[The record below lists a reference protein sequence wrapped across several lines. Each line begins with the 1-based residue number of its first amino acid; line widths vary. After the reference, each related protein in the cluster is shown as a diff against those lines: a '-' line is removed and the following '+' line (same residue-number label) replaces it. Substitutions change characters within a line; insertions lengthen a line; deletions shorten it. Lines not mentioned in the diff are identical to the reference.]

1 MQDELQYASD
11 EPDISVLQAAYE
23 TTVTD
28 LDNYVQQQQQNYD
41 DRRNIWPGKS
51 FSLRK
56 EQSDAFPWQGA
67 SDTEAH
73 VIDER
78 INAYISLMISAL
90 NRANIRAYPTE
101 TNDVGR
107 AKTIS
112 SVLKWMVTNYIPNFK
127 KEMEVGANTLLENGL
142 IITYTGWNRESRT
155 TKRILNLQEIPTEV
169 AQLILDGD
177 EDEKVIASMKQAYPD
192 MSNKRAKRALRD
204 LRKEGQAELV
214 VSEIS
219 VDHPT
224 VQCLRPEGEFFFPY
238 YVTDPQ
244 QAPYCFWRTYMTPQA
259 LRGKVITEDW
269 DESWVDWEIKH
280 NTGRSFNSV
289 FDGLSGTGSAS
300 IRESTAS
307 AATED
312 LIEVVYAYQRL
323 IDEEDGSEGIY
334 CTIMGRD
341 FNDVND
347 DRSQN
352 YAKHLLMNGFDDYPV
367 VVTRLSEE
375 SRRMYDVTSFPQ
387 TLRGIQYC
395 VKAERDSRFDRNSM
409 ATLPPVIHPRG
420 SPPSDYGPGR
430 FIPENRKGEI
440 HFGDAPAYNPGSTEM
455 EIQQLQLADA
465 LVGLDHANP
474 LSSMKRQYYV
484 DKFLQHVE
492 KVLRSCYK
500 NFIQFGKEEVWFRVT
515 GVPEA
520 QQFQKGDKD
529 EKFDIMLGFDVL
541 NTDPEMQEK
550 KIQAFASLIQFD
562 RNGRINMD
570 ALLDAMAA
578 SIDPTLADSVMQPA
592 EVAQDEMQKNVTDDL
607 TKIFSGIEV
616 PARPNGAQSAMKLI
630 GEYAQQPD
638 IQKRM
643 SEDEEFGKRIQKYYG
658 QYEFQTQQ
666 EQNAQIGR
674 VGTQPASVGNVQTQG
689 MAQ

>member
-1 MQDELQYASD
+1 
-11 EPDISVLQAAYE
+11 
-23 TTVTD
+23 
-28 LDNYVQQQQQNYD
+28 
-41 DRRNIWPGKS
+41 
-51 FSLRK
+51 
-56 EQSDAFPWQGA
+56 
-67 SDTEAH
+67 
-73 VIDER
+73 
-78 INAYISLMISAL
+78 
-90 NRANIRAYPTE
+90 
-101 TNDVGR
+101 
-107 AKTIS
+107 
-112 SVLKWMVTNYIPNFK
+112 
-127 KEMEVGANTLLENGL
+127 
-142 IITYTGWNRESRT
+142 
-155 TKRILNLQEIPTEV
+155 
-169 AQLILDGD
+169 
-177 EDEKVIASMKQAYPD
+177 
-192 MSNKRAKRALRD
+192 
-204 LRKEGQAELV
+204 
-214 VSEIS
+214 
-219 VDHPT
+219 
-224 VQCLRPEGEFFFPY
+224 
-238 YVTDPQ
+238 
-244 QAPYCFWRTYMTPQA
+244 
-259 LRGKVITEDW
+259 
-269 DESWVDWEIKH
+269 
-280 NTGRSFNSV
+280 
-289 FDGLSGTGSAS
+289 
-300 IRESTAS
+300 
-307 AATED
+307 
-312 LIEVVYAYQRL
+312 
-323 IDEEDGSEGIY
+323 
-334 CTIMGRD
+334 MGRD

-465 LVGLDHANP
+465 LVGLDHTNP

-492 KVLRSCYK
+492 KVLRACYR
-500 NFIQFGKEEVWFRVT
+500 NFIQFGKDEVWFRVT

>member
-1 MQDELQYASD
+1 MQEELQYASD
-11 EPDISVLQAAYE
+11 TPDVPVLQSAYT

-56 EQSDAFPWQGA
+56 EQADAFPWQGA

-73 VIDER
+73 VIDKC
-78 INAYISLMISAL
+78 INDYIALMISAL

-101 TNDVGR
+101 TNDIAR

-112 SVLKWMVTNYIPNFK
+112 SFLKWMITNYIPRFK
-127 KEMEVGANTLLENGL
+127 QEMEAGANTMLENGL

-155 TKRILNLQEIPTEV
+155 TKRMLSLDEIPPGM
-169 AQLILDGD
+169 AQLILDGE
-177 EDEKVIASMKQAYPD
+177 EDKKIIASMKQQYPN

-204 LRKEGQAELV
+204 LRKSGQAELV
-214 VSEIS
+214 VSEMS

-224 VQCLRPEGEFFFPY
+224 VRSLRPQGEFFFPY

-244 QAPYCFWRTYMTPQA
+244 QAPYCFWRETMTPQA
-259 LRGKVITEDW
+259 LRGKVATEGW
-269 DESWVDWEIKH
+269 DEDWVDWQIEH
-280 NTGRSFNSV
+280 NIGRNVDSV
-289 FDGLSGTGSAS
+289 FDQISGDSS
-300 IRESTAS
+300 ISVRESTAS

-334 CTIMGRD
+334 CTIM
-341 FNDVND
+341 
-347 DRSQN
+347 DRNFSDIERGVQD
-352 YAKHLLMNGFDDYPV
+352 YAKHYLMNGFDDYPV
-367 VVTRLSEE
+367 VVTRLTEE
-375 SRRMYDVTSFPQ
+375 TRRMYDVNSFPQ
-387 TLRGIQYC
+387 ILRGVQYC
-395 VKAERDSRFDRNSM
+395 VKEERDSRFDRNSM
-409 ATLPPVIHPRG
+409 ATLPPIMHAQG
-420 SPPSDYGPGR
+420 NPPSDYGPGR
-430 FIPENRKGEI
+430 MIPERRQGEI

-465 LVGLDHANP
+465 LVGLDADNP
-474 LSSMKRQYYV
+474 LSAMKRQYYV

-492 KVLRSCYK
+492 KVLKACYK
-500 NFIQFGKEEVWFRVT
+500 NFLQFGPDGLWFRVT

-520 QQFQKGDKD
+520 QEFKKGDKD
-529 EKFDIMLGFDVL
+529 EKFDIMIGFDVL

-570 ALLDAMAA
+570 ALLDAMAS

-643 SEDEEFGKRIQKYYG
+643 TEDEEFGKRIEKYYS
-658 QYEFQTQQ
+658 QYNFQLQQ
-666 EQNAQIGR
+666 EQNAQIGK
-674 VGTQPASVGNVQTQG
+674 VGTVPSSVGDVSTQG

>member
-11 EPDISVLQAAYE
+11 KPDIEVLQDAYT

-56 EQSDAFPWQGA
+56 EQADAFPWQGA

-78 INAYISLMISAL
+78 INAYIALMMSAL

-101 TNDVGR
+101 TNDIGR

-112 SVLKWMVTNYIPNFK
+112 SFLKWMVTNYIPRFK
-127 KEMEVGANTLLENGL
+127 QEMEAGANTLLENGL
-142 IITYTGWNRESRT
+142 MITYTGWNRESRT
-155 TKRILNLQEIPTEV
+155 QIRTLTLEEIPPEV
-169 AQLILDGD
+169 AQVILDGE
-177 EDEKVIASMKQAYPD
+177 EDDKVIGVMKQTYPD

-204 LRKEGQAELV
+204 LRKTGQAELV
-214 VSEIS
+214 ISSVS
-219 VDHPT
+219 VDQPT

-244 QAPYCFWRTYMTPQA
+244 QAPYCFWREYMTPQA
-259 LRGKVITEDW
+259 LRGKVATEGW
-269 DESWVDWEIKH
+269 DEGWVDWQIEH
-280 NTGRSFNSV
+280 NIGRNFNSV
-289 FDGLSGTGSAS
+289 FDGISGDSS
-300 IRESTAS
+300 ISVRESTAS

-312 LIEVVYAYQRL
+312 LIEVVYVYQRL
-323 IDEEDGSEGIY
+323 IDKEDGSEGIY
-334 CTIMGRD
+334 CTIMDRD
-341 FNDVND
+341 F
-347 DRSQN
+347 SEATEGIQP
-352 YAKHLLMNGFDDYPV
+352 YAKHYLMNGFDDYPV
-367 VVTRLSEE
+367 VVTRLTQET
-375 SRRMYDVTSFPQ
+375 RRMYDVNSFPQ
-387 TLRGIQYC
+387 LLRGIQYC

-409 ATLPPVIHPRG
+409 ATLPPLVHPMG
-420 SPPSDYGPGR
+420 FPPAAYGPGEM
-430 FIPENRKGEI
+430 IGERRPGEV
-440 HFGDAPAYNPGSTEM
+440 HFGDAPPYNPGSTEM

-465 LVGLDHANP
+465 IVGLDHANP
-474 LSSMKRQYYV
+474 LSAMKRQYYV

-492 KVLRSCYK
+492 KVLQACYK
-500 NFIQFGKEEVWFRVT
+500 NFIQFGPDDVWFRVT

-520 QQFQKGDKD
+520 QEFKKGDKD
-529 EKFDIMLGFDVL
+529 EKFDIMIGFDVL

-562 RNGRINMD
+562 RNGRINID
-570 ALLDAMAA
+570 ALLDAMAS

-643 SEDEEFGKRIQKYYG
+643 GEDEEFKGRIEKYYG

-666 EQNAQIGR
+666 EQNAQIGKI
-674 VGTQPASVGNVQTQG
+674 GTQPANVGAVQTQG